1 MENLDIFNL
10 SLDNFKTEEKQT
22 SGTDIYKTDPKNS
35 KDSIYRAVIRFIP
48 NLNNPKKSIVRKYS
62 YWLENAEGSG
72 FYADCPS
79 SVPGEKSVIQDTFWK
94 LYKSESAFEK
104 KQAEKIKRKEYYYSY
119 VLIVK
124 DPQRPELENS
134 VQLFRFPRA
143 VKKLIDAQI
152 QPSAE
157 DIEMGIEPT
166 NIFDFFQGKDFQLK
180 VTMKGGYWNYDE
192 CKFGNTPAAVKLNGA
207 QMENNEECRKMIM
220 AIYTGA
226 SALEDQ
232 EFKPWTNE
240 LREKVFNYI
249 AELTGSNPG
258 AAYQAVSSPTPVKS
272 VTPSTSMAG
281 TTENHIVKETPSI
294 DSASKDA
301 GNSNDSDI
309 ESWLQEF
316 DIK

>member
-1 MENLDIFNL
+1 
-10 SLDNFKTEEKQT
+10 
-22 SGTDIYKTDPKNS
+22 
-35 KDSIYRAVIRFIP
+35 
-48 NLNNPKKSIVRKYS
+48 
-62 YWLENAEGSG
+62 
-72 FYADCPS
+72 
-79 SVPGEKSVIQDTFWK
+79 
-94 LYKSESAFEK
+94 
-104 KQAEKIKRKEYYYSY
+104 
-119 VLIVK
+119 
-124 DPQRPELENS
+124 
-134 VQLFRFPRA
+134 
-143 VKKLIDAQI
+143 
-152 QPSAE
+152 
-157 DIEMGIEPT
+157 
-166 NIFDFFQGKDFQLK
+166 
-180 VTMKGGYWNYDE
+180 
-192 CKFGNTPAAVKLNGA
+192 
-207 QMENNEECRKMIM
+207 MIM

-258 AAYQAVSSPTPVKS
+258 AAYQAVSSPTPVTS
-272 VTPSTSMAG
+272 VTPPPMAG